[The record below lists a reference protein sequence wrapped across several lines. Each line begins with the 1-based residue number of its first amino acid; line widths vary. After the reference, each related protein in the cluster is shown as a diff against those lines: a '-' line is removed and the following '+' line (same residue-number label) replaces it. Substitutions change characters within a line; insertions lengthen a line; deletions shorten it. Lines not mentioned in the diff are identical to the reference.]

1 MITAQ
6 VLEAAHTVDDRVVR
20 VDNRVAHVDEG
31 VTRVNDRVAHVDE
44 GVARVEGRVASVDN
58 RVKAIDDMVAV
69 GIDGAQPSFISHQET
84 MFNPDVLRG
93 K

>member
-1 MITAQ
+1 MATAQ
-6 VLEAAHTVDDRVVR
+6 VLKATHTVDDRVVR
-20 VDNRVAHVDEG
+20 VDDKVAHADERVAG
-31 VTRVNDRVAHVDE
+31 
-44 GVARVEGRVASVDN
+44 VEGRVASVDN